1 MVCML
6 SVSERPGICLG
17 SGEGEMAEKYQRLA
31 VNINDE
37 AAGILRTVTKER
49 QISTTEAIRR
59 AIGLL
64 GFFEDARRNETKIYT
79 EDRFGHRASVQIV

>member
-1 MVCML
+1 
-6 SVSERPGICLG
+6 
-17 SGEGEMAEKYQRLA
+17 MAEQYHRLS

-37 AAGILRTVTKER
+37 AADILRTVTKER

-64 GFFEDARRNETKIYT
+64 GFFEDARRNKATVYT
-79 EDRFGHRASVQIV
+79 EDQGGHRASVHVV

>member
-1 MVCML
+1 
-6 SVSERPGICLG
+6 
-17 SGEGEMAEKYQRLA
+17 MAEQYHRLS

-37 AAGILRTVTKER
+37 AADILRTVTKER

-64 GFFEDARRNETKIYT
+64 GFFEDARRNKATVYT
-79 EDRFGHRASVQIV
+79 EDQAGHRASVRVV

>member
-1 MVCML
+1 
-6 SVSERPGICLG
+6 
-17 SGEGEMAEKYQRLA
+17 MAEKYQRLS

-37 AAGILRTVTKER
+37 AADILRTVTKER

-64 GFFEDARRNETKIYT
+64 GFFEDAQRNHKNIYT
-79 EDRFGHRASVQIV
+79 EDHAGHRASLKII

>member
-1 MVCML
+1 
-6 SVSERPGICLG
+6 
-17 SGEGEMAEKYQRLA
+17 MAEQYHRLS

-37 AAGILRTVTKER
+37 AADILRTVTKER

-64 GFFEDARRNETKIYT
+64 GFFEDARRNKATVYT
-79 EDRFGHRASVQIV
+79 EDQAGHRASVHVV

>member
-1 MVCML
+1 
-6 SVSERPGICLG
+6 
-17 SGEGEMAEKYQRLA
+17 MAEQYHRLS

-37 AAGILRTVTKER
+37 AADILRTVTKER

-64 GFFEDARRNETKIYT
+64 GFFEEARRNKATVYT
-79 EDRFGHRASVQIV
+79 EDQTGHRASVHVV